1 MAEPNVDAAL
11 YTKVTGDAGVAALV
25 GTRVYY
31 GQAPAGS
38 EMPRVIFAW
47 AGGGEQNTCPRRM
60 INLVYRVEAIA
71 ETKAGAVALDSA
83 ISSALHEQELTI
95 SGWQNYVLDRENTYR
110 PPVENL
116 EGRQVYRVGAYY
128 RIRLVKL

>member
-1 MAEPNVDAAL
+1 
-11 YTKVTGDAGVAALV
+11 
-25 GTRVYY
+25 
-31 GQAPAGS
+31 
-38 EMPRVIFAW
+38 
-47 AGGGEQNTCPRRM
+47 M